1 MTSAKPRIL
10 VTGATGRVGGTGRH
24 VAAELLSRG
33 IPVRAMVRR
42 LDERSE
48 ELVGRGIE
56 VVLGDFADY
65 TSILAALDGI
75 EAAYFSYPVRAG
87 IAEAAGLFAAAGHQ
101 QGLQRVVD
109 LSLDAAF
116 PASSSPHGRAQ
127 WVAERIFEWAG
138 YGGAH
143 LKVAAFFMEN
153 LLSLHGSQI
162 RELGEIRNSFGDFEA
177 SWIAASDVGAM
188 GAALLADP
196 GLVTDR
202 TTVVGAAE
210 RASHAAIAETVSKA
224 TGRPVRYQP
233 IAPEE
238 WRELITNTRAAR
250 QADPT
255 AATHLSAQSIA
266 LRRHS
271 THLVTDDI
279 QRLTGRPAVTLNEF
293 IERNRQNFMPDPGA
307 EK

>member
-24 VAAELLSRG
+24 VTAELLSRG

-48 ELVGRGIE
+48 EL
-56 VVLGDFADY
+56 LGMGVEIAIGDLADY
-65 TSILAALDGI
+65 PSILAALEGI

-87 IAEAAGLFAAAGHQ
+87 ITEAAGLFAAAGHE
-101 QGLQRVVD
+101 QGLQRIVD

-116 PASSSPHGRAQ
+116 PASRSPQGRAQ
-127 WVAERIFEWAG
+127 WVTERIFEWAG
-138 YGGAH
+138 YGGTH
-143 LKVAAFFMEN
+143 LRVAAFFMEN

-162 RELGEIRNSFGDFEA
+162 RELGQIRNSFGDFEP

-188 GAALLADP
+188 AATLLADP
-196 GLVTDR
+196 GVVTDR

-210 RASHAAIAETVSKA
+210 RASHAAIAGIISKA
-224 TGRPVRYQP
+224 TGRPVHYQP
-233 IAPEE
+233 IPPEE
-238 WRELITNTRAAR
+238 WRELIASTTAG

-255 AATHLSAQSIA
+255 AAAHLSAQSIT
-266 LRRHS
+266 LRRHN

-279 QRLTGRPAVTLNEF
+279 QRLTGRPAVTLDDF
-293 IERNRQNFMPDPGA
+293 VERNRQKFMPDPGA